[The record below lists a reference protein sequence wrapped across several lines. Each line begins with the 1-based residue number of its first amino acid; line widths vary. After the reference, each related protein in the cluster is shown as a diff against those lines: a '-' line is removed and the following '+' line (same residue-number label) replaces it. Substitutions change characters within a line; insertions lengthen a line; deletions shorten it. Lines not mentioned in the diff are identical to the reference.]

1 MMRRCV
7 FLLAALALAA
17 CTQEEAVVPSTA
29 AADTDP
35 TTIETIPETAPEVT
49 TTVAPDT
56 TPAPDT
62 SVADTTPVP
71 DTSIAAPTTT
81 TPATGNP
88 TTVST
93 EYFLGGDPD
102 AWLYLGR
109 WTGNDWESDRDDQQQ
124 LREPAAS
131 TGDSVFV
138 HELDVAPIPGTIDGS
153 GEACALDGRTG
164 PVISP
169 NARAPQDPGF
179 GYRSIAFPSDWSTV
193 PRPVA
198 VVTTSVDSYVAAGQ
212 AAFAGTGVDA
222 SSGAIQQLVVAD
234 LDGDGDTES
243 LVAFGGDGFSTLLLI
258 DANTGASIR
267 IARSAASTTPPTTT
281 TEGDDPAGATTVSPD
296 TSPATTSPADT
307 FRTLAVVDL
316 NGDGR
321 FEIVAHAFEGSSAEV
336 TVSTYDGTEVTAVL
350 TAGC

>member
-1 MMRRCV
+1 MMRRGV
-7 FLLAALALAA
+7 VLLAVFGLAA
-17 CTQEEAVVPSTA
+17 CTQEESITPSTGA
-29 AADTDP
+29 TGEST
-35 TTIETIPETAPEVT
+35 TTIDQVPETSPETT

-56 TPAPDT
+56 TPAAQTSVVETAPTPDT
-62 SVADTTPVP
+62 VAAE
-71 DTSIAAPTTT
+71 STTT
-81 TPATGNP
+81 VAATGNP

-109 WTGNDWESDRDDQQQ
+109 WTGNDWEADRDADQQ
-124 LREPAAS
+124 LREPTAS
-131 TGDSVFV
+131 NGDAVFV

-153 GEACALDGRTG
+153 GEACAVDGRSG

-179 GYRSIAFPSDWSTV
+179 GYRSIAFASDWSTV

-198 VVTTSVDSYVAAGQ
+198 VVSASVDSYVAAGQ
-212 AAFAGTGVDA
+212 AAFADTGVDA
-222 SSGAIQQLVVAD
+222 SSGTIQQLVVAD

-267 IARSAASTTPPTTT
+267 VARSVATSATPATPATPTTVA
-281 TEGDDPAGATTVSPD
+281 EGDAPGETTAV
-296 TSPATTSPADT
+296 PADT

-321 FEIVAHAFEGSSAEV
+321 FEIVTHAFEGSSAEV
-336 TVSTYDGTEVTAVL
+336 TVSTYDGTEVTGVL

>member
-1 MMRRCV
+1 
-7 FLLAALALAA
+7 
-17 CTQEEAVVPSTA
+17 
-29 AADTDP
+29 
-35 TTIETIPETAPEVT
+35 
-49 TTVAPDT
+49 
-56 TPAPDT
+56 T
-62 SVADTTPVP
+62 SVADTT
-71 DTSIAAPTTT
+71 TTT
-81 TPATGNP
+81 VAIGDP

-109 WTGNDWESDRDDQQQ
+109 WTGNDWESDRDDEQQ
-124 LREPAAS
+124 LRVPEAAD
-131 TGDSVFV
+131 GDTVFV
-138 HELDVAPIPGTIDGS
+138 HELDVAPIPGTLGGS

-179 GYRSIAFPSDWSTV
+179 GFRSIAFPSDWATV

-198 VVTTSVDSYVAAGQ
+198 VVTTSVDSYVAAGRE
-212 AAFAGTGVDA
+212 AFADTEVDA
-222 SSGAIQQLVVAD
+222 SSGTIQQLVVAD

-258 DANTGASIR
+258 DANTGASTR
-267 IARSAASTTPPTTT
+267 IARSVASTTTPTTAV
-281 TEGDDPAGATTVSPD
+281 EGDDPAEAVTT
-296 TSPATTSPADT
+296 PAQT

-321 FEIVAHAFEGSSAEV
+321 SEIVAHAFEGDDAEV
-336 TVSTYDGTEVTAVL
+336 TVSTYDGTEVTPVL
-350 TAGC
+350 SAGC